1 MTCFWGVGT
10 FFSIFAPELA
20 YQSEGKLISV
30 VNKLTLLLAFLLL
43 VACNHKNEKQAKSIE
58 TPWGTVSKNV
68 PDTMEQ
74 YTLKEIL
81 QNGELVALTI
91 SGEKTYYSYQNAEL
105 GVQYM
110 VGAKLAEDLGVAL
123 RVEECRDT
131 VEMVDKLLH
140 GDGDVIMM
148 PVRKDIVDSDSLVFC
163 GPEEDDAQ
171 WAVLAYNK
179 ELADTIDKWFDPE
192 ILEEMEKKEDYILNI
207 NSVQCTASAPYVD
220 KEKGIISEWDY
231 LFKAYAENANTDWRL
246 LAAICY
252 QESCFDPN
260 ARSWAGACGL
270 MQLMPKTALSLGM
283 EEEDIFEPEA
293 NVSTAAQ
300 YLSQL
305 AMFYRD
311 VPDYGERMNFVLA
324 SYNGGMGHVRDAM
337 ALTKKNGG
345 DPYLWEDVAE
355 YILLLSKPQYYRD
368 DVVKHGYMRG
378 TETHNYVASVRERYE
393 EYSGEKLGGAVDRS
407 TTYTG
412 VSTEPIRRVAKT
424 NRFQI

>member
-1 MTCFWGVGT
+1 MA
-10 FFSIFAPELA
+10 I
-20 YQSEGKLISV
+20 
-30 VNKLTLLLAFLLL
+30 LLL
-43 VACNHKNEKQAKSIE
+43 VACNHKNEKQANSIQ
-58 TPWGTVSKNV
+58 TPWGIVDKDM

-91 SGEKTYYSYQNAEL
+91 SGEKTYYSYRNAEL

-110 VGAKLAEDLGVAL
+110 VGAKLAENLGVSL

-131 VEMVDKLLH
+131 VEMVDKLLN
-140 GDGDVIMM
+140 GDGDMIMM
-148 PVRKDIVDSDSLVFC
+148 PVRKDIEGSDSLVFC
-163 GPEEDDAQ
+163 GPEEGNAQ

-179 ELADTIDKWFDPE
+179 ELADTIDKWFQPE
-192 ILEEMEKKEDYILNI
+192 ILEEMSKKEDYILNI
-207 NSVQCTASAPYVD
+207 NAVQCHASAPYVD

-231 LFKAYAENANTDWRL
+231 LFKAYAENASTDWRL

-252 QESCFDPN
+252 QESCFDPK

-270 MQLMPKTALSLGM
+270 MQLMPKTAESLGLD
-283 EEEDIFEPEA
+283 EEDIFEPEA
-293 NVSTAAQ
+293 NVSTAAN
-300 YLSQL
+300 YLKQL
-305 AMFYRD
+305 TMFYRD

-345 DPYLWEDVAE
+345 DQYSWDDVEE
-355 YILLLSKPQYYRD
+355 YILLLSKPEYYRD
-368 DVVKHGYMRG
+368 EVVKCGYMRG
-378 TETHNYVASVRERYE
+378 KETHNYVAAIRERYE
-393 EYSGEKLGGAVDRS
+393 EYSGEKLGGEEHAS
-407 TTYTG
+407 NYTG

-424 NRFQI
+424 NKFQI

>member
-1 MTCFWGVGT
+1 MNKWI
-10 FFSIFAPELA
+10 IF
-20 YQSEGKLISV
+20 
-30 VNKLTLLLAFLLL
+30 LAFLLL
-43 VACNHKNEKQAKSIE
+43 VACSHKNDKQAKSIE
-58 TPWGTVSKNV
+58 APWGTVNKDL

-110 VGAKLAEDLGVAL
+110 VGEQFAKNLGVAL

-131 VEMVDKLLH
+131 VEMVEKLLN
-140 GDGDVIMM
+140 GDGDMIMM
-148 PVRKDIVDSDSLVFC
+148 PVRKDIEGADSLVFC
-163 GPEEDDAQ
+163 GPQENDAQ
-171 WAVLAYNK
+171 WAVVAYNK
-179 ELADTIDKWFDPE
+179 QLADTIDKWFQPE
-192 ILEEMEKKEDYILNI
+192 MLDEMAKKEDYILNI
-207 NSVQCTASAPYVD
+207 SAVQCQVSAPYVD

-231 LFKAYAENANTDWRL
+231 LFKAYAKNASTDWRL

-252 QESCFDPN
+252 QESCFDPK

-270 MQLMPKTALSLGM
+270 MQLMPKTAVSLGL

-300 YLSQL
+300 YISQL

-345 DPYLWEDVAE
+345 DPYVWDDVEE
-355 YILLLSKPQYYRD
+355 YILLLSKPEYYRD

-378 TETHNYVASVRERYE
+378 QETHNYVASVRERYE
-393 EYSGEKLGGAVDRS
+393 EYSGEKLGGADHS
-407 TTYTG
+407 TTYNG

-424 NRFQI
+424 NKFQI